1 MHGVERAL
9 ADGASLIE
17 DLSDEERFR
26 LIAVPAIHNTSDI
39 DIDDIAILENVV
51 AWDAMA
57 DDVVHAGAAA
67 FGVSEVSECGW
78 GVSMLDGV
86 IVREPIDLAGG
97 YAGLDETTEVI
108 HQLTI
113 KTSGGTHAIALNFGK
128 LQFAQVLQHLS
139 LGSDAAWGIPLGRI
153 NQSGYRDKLGVG
165 NRNGRS
171 MGQVV
176 SGVAKST

>member
-9 ADGASLIE
+9 ADGASLIA

>member
-1 MHGVERAL
+1 
-9 ADGASLIE
+9 
-17 DLSDEERFR
+17 
-26 LIAVPAIHNTSDI
+26 
-39 DIDDIAILENVV
+39 
-51 AWDAMA
+51 
-57 DDVVHAGAAA
+57 
-67 FGVSEVSECGW
+67 
-78 GVSMLDGV
+78 
-86 IVREPIDLAGG
+86 
-97 YAGLDETTEVI
+97 
-108 HQLTI
+108 LTI

>member
-9 ADGASLIE
+9 ADGASFIA

-26 LIAVPAIHNTSDI
+26 LIAVPAIHNTGDI
-39 DIDDIAILENVV
+39 DIDDIAVLENVV
-51 AWDAMA
+51 AGDPMA
-57 DDVVHAGAAA
+57 DDVVDAGAAA

-86 IVREPIDLAGG
+86 IVRESIDLAGG
-97 YAGLDETTEVI
+97 YTSHDETTEVI
-108 HQLTI
+108 HQLGV
-113 KTSGGTHAIALNFGK
+113 KASGGTHAIALDFGK

-153 NQSGYRDKLGVG
+153 DQSGYRDKLGVG
-165 NRNGRS
+165 NWNGRS
-171 MGQVV
+171 LSHII